1 MKLPLAKHC
10 EKIKKFPLRGCLWA
24 VFLSKNPNLLTFFVD
39 PEANFAAPKK
49 TKNPV
54 TIEITGFFLVGVA
67 RLELA
72 ASWSRTMRATICATP
87 RSSFFIIMITHT
99 VVKYQFSFLQRN
111 MRNLSILVF
120 GRNVSFCYFHLD
132 SIPESHYNKT
142 TAVSP
147 VLQTLLTTSLE
158 TVHCC
163 QSPFFFLSMLRK
175 YKNAATFVAAFLWWT
190 IQDSNL

>member
-1 MKLPLAKHC
+1 MLNWLYHILAL
-10 EKIKKFPLRGCLWA
+10 ISILKKSPMVSYQNHRA
-24 VFLSKNPNLLTFFVD
+24 Y
-39 PEANFAAPKK
+39 
-49 TKNPV
+49 
-54 TIEITGFFLVGVA
+54 LVGVA

-87 RSSFFIIMITHT
+87 RCSFFIIMITHT

>member
-1 MKLPLAKHC
+1 M
-10 EKIKKFPLRGCLWA
+10 
-24 VFLSKNPNLLTFFVD
+24 
-39 PEANFAAPKK
+39 
-49 TKNPV
+49 
-54 TIEITGFFLVGVA
+54 VGVA

-87 RSSFFIIMITHT
+87 RCSFFIIMITHT

-175 YKNAATFVAAFLWWT
+175 YKNAATNVAAFLWQAAPIKISAVFLVFSMVSAFWGKVFGACCF
-190 IQDSNL
+190 ILLVAAVQPKKILWDLWNFVRSARFCQRSPL

>member
-1 MKLPLAKHC
+1 MHPLTAESLAVSGFPGKKKRTKHRH
-10 EKIKKFPLRGCLWA
+10 IVSMFGP
-24 VFLSKNPNLLTFFVD
+24 
-39 PEANFAAPKK
+39 
-49 TKNPV
+49 
-54 TIEITGFFLVGVA
+54 IMVGVA

-87 RSSFFIIMITHT
+87 RCSFFIIMITHT

-158 TVHCC
+158 TVHCR

>member
-1 MKLPLAKHC
+1 MVPNHARYH
-10 EKIKKFPLRGCLWA
+10 LRYTPMQLFHYNDNAHGCQ
-24 VFLSKNPNLLTFFVD
+24 VS
-39 PEANFAAPKK
+39 
-49 TKNPV
+49 
-54 TIEITGFFLVGVA
+54 I
-67 RLELA
+67 
-72 ASWSRTMRATICATP
+72 
-87 RSSFFIIMITHT
+87 FI
-99 VVKYQFSFLQRN
+99 LQRN

-175 YKNAATFVAAFLWWT
+175 YKNAATFVAAFYGGRYRTRTCDPPHVKRMLIPAELIVRVSVGYFNASASFCQPLFST
-190 IQDSNL
+190 APIIFGAVEHGALYFAVI

>member
-1 MKLPLAKHC
+1 M
-10 EKIKKFPLRGCLWA
+10 
-24 VFLSKNPNLLTFFVD
+24 
-39 PEANFAAPKK
+39 
-49 TKNPV
+49 
-54 TIEITGFFLVGVA
+54 VGVA

-87 RSSFFIIMITHT
+87 RCSFFIIMITHT

-163 QSPFFFLSMLRK
+163 QSPFFFLSMLQK
-175 YKNAATFVAAFLWWT
+175 YKNAATFCRGIFMVDDTGLEPVTLRTSSMVCIATMHWYYCIARYGANIYPHDYPYATAVCHL
-190 IQDSNL
+190 IC

>member
-1 MKLPLAKHC
+1 MYLIFTFREFKSIHKGKTAILHLC
-10 EKIKKFPLRGCLWA
+10 FGTEKNRRLGSKEARYIRAFRRRHLFCLH
-24 VFLSKNPNLLTFFVD
+24 
-39 PEANFAAPKK
+39 
-49 TKNPV
+49 
-54 TIEITGFFLVGVA
+54 IMVGVA

-87 RSSFFIIMITHT
+87 RCSFFIIMITHT

>member
-1 MKLPLAKHC
+1 MV
-10 EKIKKFPLRGCLWA
+10 R
-24 VFLSKNPNLLTFFVD
+24 
-39 PEANFAAPKK
+39 
-49 TKNPV
+49 
-54 TIEITGFFLVGVA
+54 VA

-87 RSSFFIIMITHT
+87 RCSFFIIMITHT

-120 GRNVSFCYFHLD
+120 GRNVSFCYFYLD

-190 IQDSNL
+190 IQDSNLWPSARQADAHTSWANRPCQRWLF

>member
-1 MKLPLAKHC
+1 MVCSTEFESATFGFGGQHS
-10 EKIKKFPLRGCLWA
+10 IQ
-24 VFLSKNPNLLTFFVD
+24 LSY
-39 PEANFAAPKK
+39 EHK
-49 TKNPV
+49 TKYYFTHPCTNFHTKKSPMV
-54 TIEITGFFLVGVA
+54 SYQNHRAYLVGVA

-87 RSSFFIIMITHT
+87 RCSFFIIMITHT

-111 MRNLSILVF
+111 MRNLSVLVF

>member
-1 MKLPLAKHC
+1 MLYLLNLQAWQFSFAELVVSHPCTNFHT
-10 EKIKKFPLRGCLWA
+10 KKSPMVSYQNHQA
-24 VFLSKNPNLLTFFVD
+24 Y
-39 PEANFAAPKK
+39 
-49 TKNPV
+49 
-54 TIEITGFFLVGVA
+54 LVGVA

-87 RSSFFIIMITHT
+87 RCSFFIIMITHT

-158 TVHCC
+158 TVLCC
-163 QSPFFFLSMLRK
+163 QSPFFMQNRE
-175 YKNAATFVAAFLWWT
+175 
-190 IQDSNL
+190 I